1 MSPKRFLLVEGP
13 NDKHVV
19 WALLKHHKVPET
31 FKVEEISGVDERIQ
45 NARVRLK
52 ALRTAESMERLGI
65 VLDADDDLSK
75 RWQQLRTALQDTA
88 GVQLP
93 EVPTKE
99 GTIVE
104 LSGGRMFGAWLMPN
118 NVLPGKIEDFLT
130 FLVPTSD
137 ALLSRVDNFLN
148 ALPSRQDCPARFPD
162 KDRIKARVHSWL
174 AIQRE
179 PGKPMG
185 TAITAR
191 YLDAEA
197 PMASE
202 FLEWLRR
209 LFVQ

>member
-19 WALLKHHKVPET
+19 WALLEHHKVPET
-31 FKVEEISGVDERIQ
+31 FKVEEISGVDKRIQ

-65 VLDADDDLSK
+65 VLDADEDMSK
-75 RWQQLRTALQDTA
+75 RWQQLRTVLQDTA

-118 NVLPGKIEDFLT
+118 NVLPGKIEDFIA

-137 ALLSRVDNFLN
+137 TLLPRVDDFLD
-148 ALPSRQDCPARFPD
+148 ALPSRHDCPARYPD
-162 KDRIKARVHSWL
+162 KDYIKARVHSWL

-185 TAITAR
+185 AAITAR